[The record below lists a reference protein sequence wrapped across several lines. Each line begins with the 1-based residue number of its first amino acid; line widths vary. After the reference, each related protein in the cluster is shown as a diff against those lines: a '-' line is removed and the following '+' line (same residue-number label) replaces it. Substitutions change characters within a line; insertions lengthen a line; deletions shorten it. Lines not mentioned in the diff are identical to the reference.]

1 MDASASTRSAT
12 PRPCHQPL
20 ATPPISNKSLVVRS
34 DGRLRLDTQ
43 RNRAYE
49 KSSSAESGCSTA
61 PIPTGALRR
70 SLASLLRAEC
80 TAATRSSIS
89 TRAKR
94 VLPDWPNDRHLETIA
109 IASFHPSA
117 LASDL
122 KQTLI
127 AELDSFLCGFTIP
140 RAASTLRG
148 GQRQRD
154 GGAAAVKM
162 ALVQRLRFNAGPRS

>member
-1 MDASASTRSAT
+1 MFYGTDSDGSAAAIFS
-12 PRPCHQPL
+12 L
-20 ATPPISNKSLVVRS
+20 ATSCRMHRS
-34 DGRLRLDTQ
+34 DPQQHLD
-43 RNRAYE
+43 
-49 KSSSAESGCSTA
+49 ES
-61 PIPTGALRR
+61 
-70 SLASLLRAEC
+70 EC
-80 TAATRSSIS
+80 
-89 TRAKR
+89 